1 MANFALQDLGAEEDV
16 GDMVISSHHGRGEAS
31 KCFRARSSTVPR
43 KGTSG

>member
-1 MANFALQDLGAEEDV
+1 MANFTLQDLDIEEDV
-16 GDMVISSHHGRGEAS
+16 GDMIISRHHGRGEAS